1 MWINN
6 LKVTRTYAS
15 HHSQNAYA
23 MVSGQSGWIKIKT
36 LSTDGVSNVYLTLN
50 SALSSNKTV
59 DVFII
64 SNEIERVVMY

>member
-6 LKVTRTYAS
+6 VKVTRTYSS

-23 MVSGQSGWIKIKT
+23 MVSGQSGWKKVKA

-59 DVFII
+59 DVYIVG
-64 SNEIERVVMY
+64 NEIERVVMY